1 MCEELTKELVD
12 VQENE
17 IITLNPLLLDELLK
31 DRTTGKNIIWAT
43 DDYKNYGEG
52 YGFFD
57 EIRSELI
64 TGAHGN
70 IIMPRSVK
78 SKLAQ
83 NARTRNMAEVFTPTW
98 ICNKM
103 NNLVDNAWFEKNDVF
118 NKEDGNA
125 WSISEQKIVFPD
137 YDKHQPKGWESYIG
151 AKRLEITCGEA
162 PYLASRYDAVT
173 GEPIPITDRIGIL
186 DRKLR
191 VLNEKIRLRKDKT
204 KAYKRWLEL
213 AKKALMS
220 TYGFEWQGDNV
231 LIARENILYTVMDY
245 FAAKFG
251 EPLPEAYLAPLAEI
265 ISWNI
270 WQMDGLKCVVPN
282 SCHDYKKQPKAVS
295 PNLFDKKAFS
305 SNVLKRS
312 VSVCDVQDEEIQKC
326 QGCLKDNIDLHNG
339 VYCKI
344 KNWSTGKIFKF
355 KDLLSQQGS
364 EKNMSKDFK
373 FDVVIGNP
381 PYQEN
386 TENTS
391 DKPVYDKFMSAS
403 YELGKKVLLITPA
416 RFLFNAGKTPREWNK
431 KMLEDEYF
439 RVMYYNPDS
448 SKIFP
453 TTEIKG
459 GVAITLRDVE
469 NRCGAIGVFTKYP
482 ELNIIINKVTNMVND
497 FSSINEY
504 IYAPE
509 SYKFSACLHKEKPE
523 IVNLMSVG
531 HSNDLTSNVFE
542 RLKNIEVFF
551 DSVDSNNER
560 DYVQIFGLDARQRV
574 FKFIKKKYIKEHE
587 NLFKYKVFLS
597 KSSGSGIFG
606 EILAPMQIG
615 KIGVGHT
622 QTFISIGKFETE
634 IEATNCVKYLKTKFA
649 RALLG
654 VLKVTQDNKKG
665 VWYYIPLQNFTV
677 NSDIDWSKSIYE
689 IDQQLYKK
697 YGLDEVEINFIE
709 TKVKPMD

>member
-12 VQENE
+12 VQENK

-64 TGAHGN
+64 TGARGN

-305 SNVLKRS
+305 SSILKRS
-312 VSVCDVQDEEIQKC
+312 VSVCDVQEEEMQKC
-326 QGCLKDNIDLHNG
+326 QGCLKDNVDLHNG

-381 PYQEN
+381 PYQKDTLGAGRQAKPIYNFFIEQSKLL
-386 TENTS
+386 TS
-391 DKPVYDKFMSAS
+391 KYIVM
-403 YELGKKVLLITPA
+403 ITPSRWFSGGMGLDSFRDSMINDSQIKVIRDYTNA
-416 RFLFNAGKTPREWNK
+416 KDCFPNISIGGGVNYFLWEKGYNGFCSFTNVMNGK
-431 KMLEDEYF
+431 
-439 RVMYYNPDS
+439 S
-448 SKIFP
+448 STLKRKLNEFP
-453 TTEIKG
+453 TLVRYNEAIPILRKIKLLNEECLDSIISPLMPYGMNTGYRGIDKKTEIKNIKLYASDG
-459 GVAITLRDVE
+459 ETFISEDEITK
-469 NRCGAIGVFTKYP
+469 GF
-482 ELNIIINKVTNMVND
+482 
-497 FSSINEY
+497 
-504 IYAPE
+504 E
-509 SYKFSACLHKEKPE
+509 SVY
-523 IVNLMSVG
+523 
-531 HSNDLTSNVFE
+531 
-542 RLKNIEVFF
+542 
-551 DSVDSNNER
+551 
-560 DYVQIFGLDARQRV
+560 
-574 FKFIKKKYIKEHE
+574 
-587 NLFKYKVFLS
+587 KYKVLIS
-597 KSSGSGIFG
+597 KTSAEHAGEPGSDGRFRVIPSSMKVIDPGEVSTHSYFVVGSFDNKVIA
-606 EILAPMQIG
+606 EN
-615 KIGVGHT
+615 VY
-622 QTFISIGKFETE
+622 S
-634 IEATNCVKYLKTKFA
+634 YLKTKFV
-649 RALLG
+649 RFLMLLCISES
-654 VLKVTQDNKKG
+654 VKKS
-665 VWYYIPLQNFTV
+665 L
-677 NSDIDWSKSIYE
+677 
-689 IDQQLYKK
+689 
-697 YGLDEVEINFIE
+697 
-709 TKVKPMD
+709 